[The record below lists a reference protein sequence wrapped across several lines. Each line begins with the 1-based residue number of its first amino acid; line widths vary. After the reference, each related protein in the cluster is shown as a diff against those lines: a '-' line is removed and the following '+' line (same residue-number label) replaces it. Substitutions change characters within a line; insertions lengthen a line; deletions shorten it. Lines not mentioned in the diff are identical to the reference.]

1 MLRVL
6 RTVAFLFCTGLP
18 AVSAHAQQSDLVAE
32 WIRTNAIPL
41 STTEPGGGFADMQA
55 LKPLIGDARIVS
67 LGEATHG
74 TREFFQ
80 LKHRLLEFLATEM
93 GFTIFSIE
101 ANMPEAYRLND
112 YVLNGTGDPAELLRG
127 MYFWTWDTEE
137 VLEMIRWMRE
147 FNASGRGRV
156 QFTGFDMQ
164 TPTVALD
171 IVQQFIQRY
180 DTVYVAAVRDASGR
194 IPKRAGAAT
203 RSFGVATG
211 TFPLTRA
218 AGKTVR
224 FSGHIKTE
232 GVTTGYAGL
241 WWRVD
246 GAPGT
251 RALAFDNMSTRGA
264 TGTADWRPFTI
275 ELRVAS
281 SARNINFGMLMPGNG
296 TAWFDD
302 LRIELNG
309 EAFTDTS
316 MFDFGFESAS
326 LRGFGTGSGA
336 YRVTVDSTVARSGRQ
351 SLRMTR
357 VAAVETAQ
365 TAPPI
370 DSAAIVAQ
378 WSSVLTRLEQQRAS
392 YRALGAIDHDIDWAI
407 QNARVVLQ
415 TVQMRQGLVSRDRS
429 MALNVKWILDQN
441 PNAKI
446 VVWAHNGHVARSWM
460 SYRSM
465 GEELHDMYGA
475 QMVVLGFA
483 FNRGSFQAMGAR
495 GGGLQNFT
503 VGPAPAGSLD
513 ALLGAAGI
521 PLFALDLRNAPPS
534 LHETRP
540 SRQIG
545 AVFASETETNYFRR
559 VSAPTIFDAIL
570 FVENTTA
577 ARPNVRR

>member
-1 MLRVL
+1 MLRVI
-6 RTVAFLFCTGLP
+6 RTAAFLFCTGVP
-18 AVSAHAQQSDLVAE
+18 TVSAHAQQSDSVTE
-32 WIRTNAIPL
+32 WIRTNAIRL
-41 STTEPGGGFADMQA
+41 STTEAGRGFADLQA

-112 YVLNGTGDPAELLRG
+112 YVLNGTGDPGELLRG

-164 TPTVALD
+164 TPTVALE
-171 IVQQFIQRY
+171 IVQHFVQRY
-180 DTVYVAAVRDASGR
+180 DTVYVAAVRDAGGR
-194 IPKRAGAAT
+194 IPKRAVAAT
-203 RSFGVATG
+203 GSFGVATG
-211 TFPLTRA
+211 TFPVTRA

-224 FSGHIKTE
+224 FSGHIRTE

-246 GAPGT
+246 GATGR

-275 ELRVAS
+275 ELRVDT
-281 SARNINFGMLMPGNG
+281 SATNINFGMLLPGNG

-309 EAFTDTS
+309 EAFTDSS

-326 LRGFGTGSGA
+326 LRGLHTGSGA
-336 YRVTVDSTVARSGRQ
+336 YRVTLDSTVAHSGRQ

-357 VAAVETAQ
+357 VAAIESVE

-370 DSAAIVAQ
+370 DSAAIVAE
-378 WSSVLTRLEQQRAS
+378 WSNVLTRLEQQRAS
-392 YRALGAIDHDIDWAI
+392 YRALGATDRDIDWAI
-407 QNARVVLQ
+407 QNARIVLQ
-415 TVQMRQGLVSRDRS
+415 GVQLRHGLVRRDRS
-429 MALNVKWILDQN
+429 MALNIKWILDQN
-441 PNAKI
+441 PSAKI
-446 VVWAHNGHVARSWM
+446 VLWAHNGHVARGWM
-460 SYRSM
+460 GYRPM
-465 GEELHDMYGA
+465 GEDLHDMYGA

-483 FNRGSFQAMGAR
+483 FNRGSFQAMRAR
-495 GGGLQNFT
+495 SGGLQNFT

-513 ALLGAAGI
+513 ALLGTAGI
-521 PLFALDLRNAPPS
+521 PLFALNLRNAPPS
-534 LHETRP
+534 LRETRP

-545 AVFASETETNYFRR
+545 AVFASESEANYFRR
-559 VSAPTIFDAIL
+559 VSAPKIFDAIL

>member
-1 MLRVL
+1 MLRRV
-6 RTVAFLFCTGLP
+6 VAFLFCTGLP
-18 AVSAHAQQSDLVAE
+18 ATMANSQLSDPTTE
-32 WIRTNAIPL
+32 WIRANAIRL
-41 STTEPGGGFADMQA
+41 STTEAGHGFADMQA
-55 LKPLIGDARIVS
+55 LKPLIGNARIVS

-80 LKHRLLEFLATEM
+80 LKHRMLEFLATEM

-112 YVLNGTGDPAELLRG
+112 YVLNGAGDPAELLRG
-127 MYFWTWDTEE
+127 MYFWTWNTEE
-137 VLEMIRWMRE
+137 VLEMIRWMRA

-164 TPTVALD
+164 THTVALD
-171 IVQQFIQRY
+171 IVQQFVRRY
-180 DTVYVAAVRDASGR
+180 DTAYVATLRDASGR
-194 IPKRAGAAT
+194 IPTSSGAPT
-203 RSFGVATG
+203 GTGFGVATG
-211 TFPLTRA
+211 RFPVAQA

-224 FSGHIKTE
+224 FSGYIKTE

-246 GAPGT
+246 GEPGKT
-251 RALAFDNMSTRGA
+251 LAFDNMSTRGA
-264 TGTADWRPFTI
+264 TGTADWRPFSL
-275 ELRVAS
+275 ELRVDT

-302 LRIELNG
+302 LKIELNG
-309 EAFTDTS
+309 EQFTD
-316 MFDFGFESAS
+316 AS
-326 LRGFGTGSGA
+326 LFDLNFDSGGMRGFYTGGSG
-336 YRVTVDSTVARSGRQ
+336 YRVTLDNAVAHSGRQ

-357 VAAVETAQ
+357 VAV
-365 TAPPI
+365 
-370 DSAAIVAQ
+370 DSAPQVDRMAVVAQ
-378 WSSVLTRLEQQRAS
+378 WSDVLTRLERQRAS
-392 YRALGAIDHDIDWAI
+392 YRALGSTDRDIDWAI

-415 TVQMRQGLVSRDRS
+415 AVQLRLGVVSRDRS

-446 VVWAHNGHVARSWM
+446 VLWAHNGHVARGRM
-460 SYRSM
+460 GYRSM
-465 GEELHDMYGA
+465 GEELNDMYGA

-483 FNRGSFQAMGAR
+483 FNRGSFQAIGGR

-503 VGPAPAGSLD
+503 VAPAPAGSFD
-513 ALLGAAGI
+513 ALLATAGI
-521 PLFALDLRNAPPS
+521 PLFALDMRNAPPS
-534 LHETRP
+534 LREPRQ

-545 AVFASETETNYFRR
+545 AVFSNETEANFFAR
-559 VSAPTIFDAIL
+559 VSAPSIFDAIL

-577 ARPNVRR
+577 ARPVARR